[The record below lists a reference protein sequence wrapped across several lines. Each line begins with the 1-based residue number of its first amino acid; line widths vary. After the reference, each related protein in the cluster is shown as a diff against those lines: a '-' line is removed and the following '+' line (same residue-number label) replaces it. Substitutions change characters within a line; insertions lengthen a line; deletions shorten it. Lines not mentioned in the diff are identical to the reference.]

1 MFLFCVLK
9 YVIKYCLKSIAS
21 LYGFWCQ
28 NSSFKTRLCH
38 FLAVWS
44 WLTYIPSLCLIPS
57 YINNTLYD
65 QLTYVKHKN
74 KASATL
80 RTGYYYQ
87 QELWYFI
94 IISESRVGRRVRLLR
109 YTDIWI
115 EMWRSRNQTGIEG
128 EGSRRG
134 CSWGNSLSLV
144 PERGRDAEH
153 GMSKFPFLN
162 HFPNLPFWA
171 LNKSEGECQHL

>member
-1 MFLFCVLK
+1 MFPFCVPK
-9 YVIKYCLKSIAS
+9 YLIKFSLKSIAP
-21 LYGFWCQ
+21 LYRFWCQ

-74 KASATL
+74 KVSAML

-94 IISESRVGRRVRLLR
+94 LISESRAGRRVRLLR
-109 YTDIWI
+109 YIDIWI
-115 EMWRSRNQTGIEG
+115 EMWRSRNQTGLEG

-134 CSWGNSLSLV
+134 CYEEIVELSPRKGEGCRTWHV
-144 PERGRDAEH
+144 QISIFE
-153 GMSKFPFLN
+153 SFP
-162 HFPNLPFWA
+162 
-171 LNKSEGECQHL
+171 KSPILSFEKIRRKCQLL